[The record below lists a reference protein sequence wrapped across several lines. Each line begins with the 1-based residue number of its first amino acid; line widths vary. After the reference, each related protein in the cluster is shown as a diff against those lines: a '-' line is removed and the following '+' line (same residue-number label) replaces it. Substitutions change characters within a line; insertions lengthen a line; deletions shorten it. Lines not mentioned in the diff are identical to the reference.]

1 MYNALD
7 GDQAVG
13 QGPQLMRLALQ
24 RDGLKA
30 MMVVEMYVLNS
41 QYQVVI
47 AMLYISRFI
56 LQVTLM
62 MIIYQHDGTRHLLVP
77 APAFLNLALADQ
89 VADGLRPV
97 RELLLYNQII
107 QVIEIFLFQRNAKS
121 F

>member
-47 AMLYISRFI
+47 AVLDFSGFI

-77 APAFLNLALADQ
+77 SPTLFYFRPADQ
-89 VADGLRPV
+89 MADGLRPV
-97 RELLLYNQII
+97 RKLLPDNQ
-107 QVIEIFLFQRNAKS
+107 VVEVVEIFLFQ
-121 F
+121 